1 MRTPPPGTRNTM
13 PVRPGESK
21 TDYLARVNATKN
33 TKPVRTGN
41 DTPRAGTYGGV
52 KGGGAPKPKVSRTP
66 IRPGRP
72 GSIGMKSG
80 GMVKGK
86 KK

>member
-1 MRTPPPGTRNTM
+1 MKARMEKAKGRPRVGVAIDPARPRPGTGTM
-13 PVRPGESK
+13 PTPK
-21 TDYLARVNATKN
+21 TT
-33 TKPVRTGN
+33 
-41 DTPRAGTYGGV
+41 
-52 KGGGAPKPKVSRTP
+52 PKVSRTP

-72 GSIGMKSG
+72 GSTGMKSG